1 MDEII
6 LSPAAGQRRCSGAV
20 QVSAPSA
27 GGPPVTVERH
37 KLKKE
42 VDQTFTLLN
51 IQTFTLHLHFQT
63 FTLSNIH
70 TFKYQ
75 YEFTPVTTCMML
87 NILEGCGKPGQ
98 AAVAVERAEVQVK
111 RDNTMPRQ
119 AAWAITCIKN
129 TLTKGIEK
137 QIQMQMQT
145 WVNPADTGSPGSE
158 GERATPLEDQPDRQ
172 LRQLDQ
178 EVRKG
183 CHRWN
188 CWHSPVARRRGRCS
202 R

>member
-1 MDEII
+1 M
-6 LSPAAGQRRCSGAV
+6 QRSCSGL
-20 QVSAPSA
+20 SSFSWWPTSD
-27 GGPPVTVERH
+27 GGEAQT
-37 KLKKE
+37 KE
-42 VDQTFTLLN
+42 GSGSNFHTFKHSN
-51 IQTFTLHLHFQT
+51 IHTT

>member
-1 MDEII
+1 M
-6 LSPAAGQRRCSGAV
+6 QRSCSGL
-20 QVSAPSA
+20 SSFSWWPTSD
-27 GGPPVTVERH
+27 GGEAQT
-37 KLKKE
+37 KE
-42 VDQTFTLLN
+42 VSGSNFHTFKHSN
-51 IQTFTLHLHFQT
+51 IHTT

-158 GERATPLEDQPDRQ
+158 GERATPLEDQPNRQ